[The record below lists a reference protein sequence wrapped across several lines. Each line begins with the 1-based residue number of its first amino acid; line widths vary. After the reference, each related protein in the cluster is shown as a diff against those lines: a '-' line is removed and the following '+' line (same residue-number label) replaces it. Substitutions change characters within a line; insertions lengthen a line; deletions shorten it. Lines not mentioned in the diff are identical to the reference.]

1 MIEVH
6 LDQGQSTVGG
16 LVRASIAWQH
26 DKDPHDVT
34 VELRWYTEGRG
45 DTNSAIADRVVVDR
59 AQGPIPPSLEATLTV
74 PTNGPITYDG
84 VMIRVRWQVRAT
96 LGIRWGRDPRA
107 EVPLLVRPYVD
118 LV

>member
-1 MIEVH
+1 MITLEIDRRVAV
-6 LDQGQSTVGG
+6 VGDT
-16 LVRASIAWQH
+16 LRARASWQH
-26 DKDPHDVT
+26 DKTPKEVR

-45 DTNSAIADRVVVDR
+45 DTNSAVADRVVVDR